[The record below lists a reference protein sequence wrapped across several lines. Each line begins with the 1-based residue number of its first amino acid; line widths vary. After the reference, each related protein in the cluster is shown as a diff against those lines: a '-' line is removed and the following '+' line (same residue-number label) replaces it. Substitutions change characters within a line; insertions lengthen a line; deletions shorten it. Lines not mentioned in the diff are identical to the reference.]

1 MGRKWCAGRFKQWM
15 DPLFLIG
22 RMGRRSSLRDVE
34 GQGQMARFR
43 ADVRS
48 GWKELRR
55 TTSNSH
61 KWLVFAV
68 VAAGL
73 VLRLARLGDG
83 ITYDEAFTA
92 SFYASRTTGFLLSDY
107 SWPGNHLLFT
117 LLVKLTM
124 QLFGTHLWSL
134 RLPALLAG
142 VCVLPLFYLFVRQM
156 FNRYVAVLA
165 LSFVAASGALI
176 EYSALARGFSLSWL
190 FMVAAWVAGR
200 HLAKRNNTVSALL
213 VALFCALGMW
223 AAPAMLP
230 AALSTYLWLL
240 LYLLS
245 LYKTSLNRRLPLLLL
260 SFTVFIVLT
269 ALAYTPVVMTHN
281 LGHLL
286 RHPALGEYDW
296 AQFTRTHQDRA
307 AALWVFLN
315 DTTNLWLSLILFIGM
330 AYAAYIS
337 AKYRSMLIALIGGCV
352 PLVLIRASVGA
363 PEGWAFLLFN
373 VYIGTA
379 LALFYLLKFV
389 QENIHAGFG
398 KRFRTALACALVL
411 MGLGWA
417 GITRHVDHGHR
428 FVDVPKAAAW
438 FKGTL
443 HPGDRVRVAPPADAP
458 FKFHLRA
465 EGMDPAYV
473 NATGGNG
480 RLYAL
485 VSPAEGQT
493 VGRVIKGDPRSADST
508 AMVKV
513 MDWRRVEIWL
523 RP

>member
-1 MGRKWCAGRFKQWM
+1 M

-176 EYSALARGFSLSWL
+176 EYSASSTPCRDELAVPAAPFPSGCTDDWSASLPSGDTAAVRALRITMPSGTLSQLDPGEGFTIDYS
-190 FMVAAWVAGR
+190 VTYVAG
-200 HLAKRNNTVSALL
+200 LAPGQVAWNN
-213 VALFCALGMW
+213 F
-223 AAPAMLP
+223 
-230 AALSTYLWLL
+230 
-240 LYLLS
+240 
-245 LYKTSLNRRLPLLLL
+245 
-260 SFTVFIVLT
+260 
-269 ALAYTPVVMTHN
+269 
-281 LGHLL
+281 
-286 RHPALGEYDW
+286 
-296 AQFTRTHQDRA
+296 
-307 AALWVFLN
+307 
-315 DTTNLWLSLILFIGM
+315 
-330 AYAAYIS
+330 
-337 AKYRSMLIALIGGCV
+337 
-352 PLVLIRASVGA
+352 
-363 PEGWAFLLFN
+363 
-373 VYIGTA
+373 
-379 LALFYLLKFV
+379 
-389 QENIHAGFG
+389 
-398 KRFRTALACALVL
+398 
-411 MGLGWA
+411 
-417 GITRHVDHGHR
+417 
-428 FVDVPKAAAW
+428 
-438 FKGTL
+438 
-443 HPGDRVRVAPPADAP
+443 
-458 FKFHLRA
+458 
-465 EGMDPAYV
+465 
-473 NATGGNG
+473 
-480 RLYAL
+480 
-485 VSPAEGQT
+485 
-493 VGRVIKGDPRSADST
+493 
-508 AMVKV
+508 
-513 MDWRRVEIWL
+513 
-523 RP
+523 